1 MIKDAFLDLCSN
13 DKEFVESTEI
23 GTYSTDAV
31 VLRTEK
37 QFRKL
42 RATIGYPEDS
52 ERFYTYEDKKNI
64 YMIKPMEFVNYVMI
78 KFNML
83 KMHKQTI

>member
-37 QFRKL
+37 
-42 RATIGYPEDS
+42 
-52 ERFYTYEDKKNI
+52 
-64 YMIKPMEFVNYVMI
+64 
-78 KFNML
+78 
-83 KMHKQTI
+83 